1 MSMNDLLSP
10 TFECRTALHVAAKEG
25 RVDVSRIL
33 VSNGANVLLEDT
45 DGRTPKDI
53 AERYDKRKFLANLE
67 EIDLELKL
75 KEDDISEDEKK

>member
-1 MSMNDLLSP
+1 M
-10 TFECRTALHVAAKEG
+10 
-25 RVDVSRIL
+25 
-33 VSNGANVLLEDT
+33 SNGANVLLEDT